1 MNLIEKFLSVELDY
15 QEMYDEIIN
24 FITSFHIRNGE
35 FEGNEYIIN
44 KMDRDN
50 FIIYLEYDYSN
61 NPYYRYNGREIN
73 SAIAIDRKSLIKV
86 INEYAIKNKICIK
99 NTIEE

>member
-1 MNLIEKFLSVELDY
+1 MNLIEKFLLVELDY
-15 QEMYDEIIN
+15 KEMYDEIIN

-35 FEGNEYIIN
+35 FEGNEYIIK

-73 SAIAIDRKSLIKV
+73 NAIAIDRKSLIKV
-86 INEYAIKNKICIK
+86 INEYAIKN
-99 NTIEE
+99 TIEE

>member
-1 MNLIEKFLSVELDY
+1 MNLIEKFLSVEIDY

-24 FITSFHIRNGE
+24 FITSFHIRSGE

-50 FIIYLEYDYSN
+50 FIIYLEYDYSE
-61 NPYYRYNGREIN
+61 NPHYNYNGRGITN
-73 SAIAIDRKSLIKV
+73 AIAINRKFLLQV

-99 NTIEE
+99 NMIEE